1 VQGVKYAD
9 SDGENDEEEA
19 ADSEQRT
26 RSTADV
32 GVMALARLRPADE
45 EVTARLRPADEE
57 VTAKLTGEDKTR
69 TGQDIVISG
78 TRDLVR

>member
-19 ADSEQRT
+19 ADSEHRT
-26 RSTADV
+26 RLAAE
-32 GVMALARLRPADE
+32 GGIMARLRPANE

-57 VTAKLTGEDKTR
+57 VTAKLTGEDKTK

>member
-9 SDGENDEEEA
+9 SDGENDEEEEA
-19 ADSEQRT
+19 ADSEQRS
-26 RSTADV
+26 RSAAE
-32 GVMALARLRPADE
+32 GGIMARLRPADE
-45 EVTARLRPADEE
+45 EVTARLRPAEDE
-57 VTAKLTGEDKTR
+57 VTAKPTGEDKTR

>member
-1 VQGVKYAD
+1 MQGVKYAD

-26 RSTADV
+26 RSAAE
-32 GVMALARLRPADE
+32 GGIMARLRPADE
-45 EVTARLRPADEE
+45 EVTARLRPADDE
-57 VTAKLTGEDKTR
+57 VTAKSSGEDKTR

>member
-1 VQGVKYAD
+1 MQGVKYAD

-19 ADSEQRT
+19 ADSEQRA

-32 GVMALARLRPADE
+32 GIMARLRPADE
-45 EVTARLRPADEE
+45 EVTGGRRPADDE
-57 VTAKLTGEDKTR
+57 VTAKPTGEDKTR